1 MRQESGKPLNGP
13 RKKSSSH
20 EACEMV
26 VVYIVA
32 KNGIIVSCTVED
44 MWPFL
49 EREEFFS
56 NMLIAPVNQ

>member
-1 MRQESGKPLNGP
+1 MRQESRKPLNGP

-20 EACEMV
+20 EACEIV
-26 VVYIVA
+26 IVYIVV
-32 KNGIIVSCTVED
+32 KNGTIISCTMED
-44 MWPFL
+44 MRPFW